1 MILHRDF
8 PAEDLL
14 NSLYHLN
21 MEKWILQSAE
31 ALSVKKYII
40 SCFYKIEKNLQNR
53 NRSVGHRERN
63 LWEQGMG
70 EENQRRETERKQTE
84 KQWKTGKN
92 E

>member
-40 SCFYKIEKNLQNR
+40 SCFYK
-53 NRSVGHRERN
+53 
-63 LWEQGMG
+63 
-70 EENQRRETERKQTE
+70 
-84 KQWKTGKN
+84 
-92 E
+92 